1 MSSAEGRYTKRAST
15 AATVKGR
22 KCKIEYGRPGLS
34 SDVGR
39 EAGRSALE
47 SMLEE
52 LSAIGKPQKL
62 LPETIV
68 RGAHI

>member
-1 MSSAEGRYTKRAST
+1 MSSAEGRYTKRDHT
-15 AATVKGR
+15 AATIGGR
-22 KCKIEYGRPGLS
+22 KSENKYGRPGLS

-47 SMLEE
+47 SMPEE
-52 LSAIGKPQKL
+52 LTAIGKPQKL